1 MAKEFLDSSA
11 RINNTEKNTGR
22 QGGKLSLGRFALRL
36 LGSAGLMVSP
46 LIVACAPDAKAVP
59 PEATATFVPGG
70 FGGPNPIA
78 TYPSFYPE
86 AESLNKIIDRINK
99 SDPTLTNDERNAV
112 TLAGSADRTAT
123 VVGGTKPPVEGTQT
137 PSQTEAPKGFD
148 CGILSPEACATAELI
163 ELPPNAEGQ
172 SLRYVGLNPPAGTEL
187 LMPINGQV
195 VKDENPKGFN
205 GFRAG
210 IFQTSNLRFAYS
222 VTGDIG
228 FKNKLTENKDSGQTF
243 AVVQETGIKNYGYSV
258 LITASEFNDKDQTIT
273 ADRILQE
280 LFPQLYTKGRSPK
293 KVTAQIPSNSGPTK
307 SSPIFLPRN

>member
-22 QGGKLSLGRFALRL
+22 QGGKFSLGRFALRL

-78 TYPSFYPE
+78 TYTDSDSR
-86 AESLNKIIDRINK
+86 AERLNPIIDRINAG
-99 SDPTLTNDERNAV
+99 DPTLTNDERNAV

-148 CGILSPEACATAELI
+148 NGILSPEAYNKAEYVQWTNPNGTKSEGIGITLEKVENFRIPEDMQVATAELTRDSKPIGNMIIAVRKDGSQILILGSVTPVNI
-163 ELPPNAEGQ
+163 EK
-172 SLRYVGLNPPAGTEL
+172 VGKNLPAGTVVAISGEPGLTYVDKYTQL
-187 LMPINGQV
+187 LVLSAEDRNRLFPDQTKIPPKFITNTPRPQTTNQSNRGV
-195 VKDENPKGFN
+195 TFFDVPPPKG
-205 GFRAG
+205 
-210 IFQTSNLRFAYS
+210 
-222 VTGDIG
+222 
-228 FKNKLTENKDSGQTF
+228 
-243 AVVQETGIKNYGYSV
+243 
-258 LITASEFNDKDQTIT
+258 
-273 ADRILQE
+273 
-280 LFPQLYTKGRSPK
+280 
-293 KVTAQIPSNSGPTK
+293 
-307 SSPIFLPRN
+307 